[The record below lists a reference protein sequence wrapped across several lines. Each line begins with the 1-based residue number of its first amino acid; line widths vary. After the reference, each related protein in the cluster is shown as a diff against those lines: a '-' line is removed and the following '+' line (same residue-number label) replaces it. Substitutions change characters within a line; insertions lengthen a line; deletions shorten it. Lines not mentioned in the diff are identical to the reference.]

1 MVRFAGHIEVPGGG
15 EAAAL
20 RALLQE
26 PEWSDQ
32 GCYGLGYVD
41 GPLAVS
47 QHGLASGVRESGRRP
62 SGACAGP
69 LRAACPGAEVGKVVV
84 NLLRAAS
91 GSTAGTA
98 EGPGVRM

>member
-47 QHGLASGVRESGRRP
+47 QHGLGKWGPRERTETERGL
-62 SGACAGP
+62 CGP
-69 LRAACPGAEVGKVVV
+69 AACPGAEVGKVVV

-91 GSTAGTA
+91 GSTAGKA

>member
-47 QHGLASGVRESGRRP
+47 QHGLGKWGPRERTETERGLCGPTAGCLSGRGGGQGGCQPAARGERP
-62 SGACAGP
+62 DGGQ
-69 LRAACPGAEVGKVVV
+69 GG
-84 NLLRAAS
+84 
-91 GSTAGTA
+91 
-98 EGPGVRM
+98 

>member
-1 MVRFAGHIEVPGGG
+1 MVRLAGRIVVPGGG

-41 GPLAVS
+41 GPLA
-47 QHGLASGVRESGRRP
+47 GT
-62 SGACAGP
+62 
-69 LRAACPGAEVGKVVV
+69 RAADWRSVRPRV
-84 NLLRAAS
+84 NSRS
-91 GSTAGTA
+91 EIRRKT
-98 EGPGVRM
+98 GPR

>member
-47 QHGLASGVRESGRRP
+47 QHGLGMIISLILFISILSSP
-62 SGACAGP
+62 III
-69 LRAACPGAEVGKVVV
+69 
-84 NLLRAAS
+84 NLLPLSLHYTEITVA
-91 GSTAGTA
+91 TA
-98 EGPGVRM
+98 RMP

>member
-41 GPLAVS
+41 GPLVVS
-47 QHGLASGVRESGRRP
+47 QHGL
-62 SGACAGP
+62 
-69 LRAACPGAEVGKVVV
+69 GK
-84 NLLRAAS
+84 
-91 GSTAGTA
+91 
-98 EGPGVRM
+98 

>member
-47 QHGLASGVRESGRRP
+47 QHGLG
-62 SGACAGP
+62 
-69 LRAACPGAEVGKVVV
+69 
-84 NLLRAAS
+84 RAAS
-91 GSTAGTA
+91 
-98 EGPGVRM
+98 